1 MKKIKFGL
9 DKDVQYIEIP
19 KSATKYLPDWYRK
32 TSKWINPFNSNN
44 KIQHQKTLKH
54 CMPFLDAL
62 SSGYIFETWADIGV
76 SINED
81 GSPHIMW
88 RGQQDDEFQMFES
101 RNPAMSGG
109 MITPDNCHSVH
120 FTLSHPMHIKTP
132 KGYSVIVTQPL
143 NRFDLPFIA
152 LTGIVDTDTNPMF
165 TGNYPLFLKK
175 GFEGIIP
182 KGTPLFQIIPF
193 KRDDWKSERDDS
205 LFVEGLRIARLT
217 GKVTGWYRDNTW
229 KKKKYE

>member
-19 KSATKYLPDWYRK
+19 KPATKYLPDWYRK

-62 SSGYIFETWADIGV
+62 SSGYIFESWADIGV

-101 RNPAMSGG
+101 RSPAMSGG
-109 MITPDNCHSVH
+109 MTIPDNCHGIH

-152 LTGIVDTDTNPMF
+152 LTGIVDTDVNPMF

-217 GKVTGWYRDNTW
+217 GKVTGWYRDNSW
-229 KKKKYE
+229 RKKKYE